1 MLAWWVVH
9 NRRLACRAPAQS
21 APIVPTRKATSTS
34 RQSAIF
40 EIKARSHGFLAHR
53 SVTRSR
59 SGGGEGAHCLVSL
72 PFAVCVSALSSRTW
86 HSLQAFCGLL
96 IVSWVSSH
104 CSVFHSLPV
113 LFRVRIRVK
122 PLVRLDIELIL
133 HRISDLLSSFACVI
147 PRSIVGETPRIC
159 GRYHE
164 STRCG

>member
-1 MLAWWVVH
+1 MLAWWFVH

-40 EIKARSHGFLAHR
+40 EIKARSHGFLADR
-53 SVTRSR
+53 SATRSR
-59 SGGGEGAHCLVSL
+59 SGGGEGAHCLLSL
-72 PFAVCVSALSSRTW
+72 AFAVSGAALSSGTW
-86 HSLQAFCGLL
+86 HPLQAFCGLL
-96 IVSWVSSH
+96 VFSLATSH
-104 CSVFHSLPV
+104 CPVFHSLPV

-122 PLVRLDIELIL
+122 PSVRLRIQLIL
-133 HRISDLLSSFACVI
+133 HRISDLLPSLACVI

-164 STRCG
+164 SARCG